1 MSMKARVLRA
11 PLAVTSEGDVL
22 LNVVELDVAADVA
35 SVVRALAGVDG
46 YVFVGVMLRR
56 DEARGVLRD
65 VAMLLPNVTGPVG
78 SRRRR
83 RR

>member
-1 MSMKARVLRA
+1 MRARVLRA
-11 PLAVTSEGDVL
+11 PLAVTSEGDVV

-35 SVVRALAGVDG
+35 SVARALAGVNG

-65 VAMLLPNVTGPVG
+65 VAMLLPNVTGQASAG
-78 SRRRR
+78 WRRRR
-83 RR
+83 R

>member
-1 MSMKARVLRA
+1 MRARVLRA

-22 LNVVELDVAADVA
+22 LNVVELDVHADVA
-35 SVVRALAGVDG
+35 SVARALAGVDG

-56 DEARGVLRD
+56 YEARGVLRD

>member
-1 MSMKARVLRA
+1 
-11 PLAVTSEGDVL
+11 LAVTSEGDAL
-22 LNVVELDVAADVA
+22 LNVVELDVHADVA
-35 SVVRALAGVDG
+35 SVARALVGVGG
-46 YVFVGVMLRR
+46 YVFVGVMLPR